1 MIFRTGD
8 KLLRDLFV
16 LDSDLTEFEHAVHL
30 IRDRNLFGE
39 AAGGHMSKSH
49 LRDTKYGLFT
59 RPELAVP
66 VGTTT
71 VRQGGGMVQSKAATG
86 SAAHG
91 SSFENSSDEDDGEDS
106 SSSSGEDDDD
116 SSSSE
121 DEDSLVTM
129 KNGFFFFFFF
139 LKNVFFSR
147 RIVSMLSVEARSA
160 FLFLCCILLLQ
171 LGAQ

>member
-1 MIFRTGD
+1 MWAGRRTSPENRAYCMSQLARLCRTFESGDDSTLEMIFRTGD

-49 LRDTKYGLFT
+49 LRDTQYGLFT

-129 KNGFFFFFFF
+129 KNGFFFF
-139 LKNVFFSR
+139 
-147 RIVSMLSVEARSA
+147 
-160 FLFLCCILLLQ
+160 
-171 LGAQ
+171 